1 MDYHLSMMNRR
12 ELLAATGA
20 AFASQLLAHGHW
32 DKSRISAITD
42 EIATSTDDSIA
53 FAHQYGL
60 QFIELRNLP
69 GSKKEYFTLPEPEI
83 KTDAIRFQKEGLKV
97 SFLNTSLL
105 KFTWPDSEPA
115 RKRPEEPAARE
126 KRLAAAQARWDRR
139 MDDLHKVIRCAQ
151 IMGCDKVRVF
161 TGTRIEDPKTM
172 YQRIADTVGEMSL
185 TAERERIYLLIEN
198 EMSQNILTS
207 AELGDIMKLIP
218 SKWVGYNW
226 DPHNAY
232 GKETSYPD
240 GYNLLPKSRMMNIQV
255 KGLGVMPES
264 PEKED
269 WKGIISSLDKDG
281 YKGKIGLETHIF
293 DGTLIQAA
301 HASME
306 EILRIVNEV

>member
-1 MDYHLSMMNRR
+1 V
-12 ELLAATGA
+12 AAAGA
-20 AFASQLLAHGHW
+20 ALAIRLNARERW

-42 EIATSTDDSIA
+42 EIGLSTDESIA
-53 FAHQYGL
+53 FARHYGL
-60 QFIELRNLP
+60 QFIELRNP
-69 GSKKEYFTLPEPEI
+69 PAGKKEYFTLTEPEI

-115 RKRPEEPAARE
+115 RKRPEEPAVRE
-126 KRLAAAQARWDRR
+126 KRLAAEQARWNQR
-139 MDDLHKVIRCAQ
+139 MDDLHRVIRCAQ

-161 TGTRIEDPKTM
+161 AGTRVEDPKTM
-172 YQRIADTVGEMSL
+172 YQRIAETVGEMSL
-185 TAERERIYLLIEN
+185 TAEREKVYLLIEN
-198 EMSQNILTS
+198 EGSQNIATS
-207 AELGDIMKLIP
+207 AELADIMKLIP

-240 GYNLLPKSRMMNIQV
+240 GYSLLPKSRMMNIQV
-255 KGLGVMPES
+255 KGKGVMPQS

-269 WKGIISSLDKDG
+269 WRAIMTALDKDG
-281 YKGKIGLETHIF
+281 YKGKIGLETHLF

-306 EILRIVNEV
+306 EILRIVDEV